1 MEKFKKDTLVKVNVS
16 GSSKLGQIIDV
27 VGEDAMVRMS
37 AGVTIVDIE
46 NLNAIK
52 LVSHA
57 QKRRLEKQLKR

>member
-1 MEKFKKDTLVKVNVS
+1 MEKFKKDTLVKVNLS

-27 VGEDAMVRMS
+27 AGEDAMVRMRG
-37 AGVTIVDIE
+37 GVTIVDIE

-57 QKRRLEKQLKR
+57 QKRRLEEQLKR